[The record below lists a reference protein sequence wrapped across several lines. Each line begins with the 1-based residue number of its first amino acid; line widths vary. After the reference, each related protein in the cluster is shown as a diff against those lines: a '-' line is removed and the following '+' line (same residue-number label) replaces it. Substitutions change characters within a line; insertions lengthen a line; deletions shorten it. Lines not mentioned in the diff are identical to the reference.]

1 MMALGP
7 SYGQANIQQ
16 HQVLNILGGQDNQ
29 LNGGVPEVALS
40 AVHDFLFYFAHFLN
54 TTQRWAVAATVG
66 SVLGI
71 CKG

>member
-1 MMALGP
+1 M
-7 SYGQANIQQ
+7 
-16 HQVLNILGGQDNQ
+16 LNILGGQDNQ

-40 AVHDFLFYFAHFLN
+40 AVRDFLFHFAHFLN
-54 TTQRWAVAATVG
+54 TTQRWAVAG